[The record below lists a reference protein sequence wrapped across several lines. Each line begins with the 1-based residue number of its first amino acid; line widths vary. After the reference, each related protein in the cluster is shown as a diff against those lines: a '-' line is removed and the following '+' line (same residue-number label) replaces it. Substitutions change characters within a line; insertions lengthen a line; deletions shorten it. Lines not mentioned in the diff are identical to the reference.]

1 MSLDISILQVSI
13 TIIKVINISHH
24 LPKSP
29 CVHSLFFEVDNNCNS
44 YFRDEET
51 SNLAKKK
58 KKTMFIIWRKTID
71 IKYLP
76 NILSMT

>member
-58 KKTMFIIWRKTID
+58 MFIIWHKTID
-71 IKYLP
+71 IKCLP